1 MRLAAFRIYAIRPID
16 WYSQIPKDNADP
28 IPLYCVKLTNNNI
41 LIDARVKGLKAR
53 SINYSCDANCMFQK
67 WIVNGEYRLGI
78 FAKQDISKDTE
89 LTIDYGW
96 DAIKGY

>member
-1 MRLAAFRIYAIRPID
+1 M
-16 WYSQIPKDNADP
+16 
-28 IPLYCVKLTNNNI
+28 KLTNNI
-41 LIDARVKGLKAR
+41 LIDARVKVSKAR
-53 SINYSCDANCMFQK
+53 SINHPCDPNCIIQK

-96 DAIKGY
+96 DAIKGYKGLGL